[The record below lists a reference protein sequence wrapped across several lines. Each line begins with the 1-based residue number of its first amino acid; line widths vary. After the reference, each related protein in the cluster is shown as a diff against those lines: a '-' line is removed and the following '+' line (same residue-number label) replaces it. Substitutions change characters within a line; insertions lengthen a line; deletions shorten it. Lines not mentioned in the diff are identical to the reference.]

1 MYSNKKRER
10 KLNNKLL
17 YLNKGNIIEF
27 VYFF

>member
-1 MYSNKKRER
+1 MYINKKREK
-10 KLNNKLL
+10 KLNKKLL